1 MTEFN
6 ICTIL
11 KSVKLANFNLVPE
24 NKVDELKK
32 LNLSIANRSE
42 KSFEKEEINL
52 LK

>member
-1 MTEFN
+1 MCAYKFQAW
-6 ICTIL
+6 I
-11 KSVKLANFNLVPE
+11 NLVPE